1 MVSAAV
7 VFCTGSMAEA
17 VMDMEKVAAVIKPAD
32 FDAVFVVCKFCTVV
46 TISQGQAVFPS
57 VVPAYS
63 VIFFT
68 R

>member
-32 FDAVFVVCKFCTVV
+32 FDVFFVVCKFCTVI
-46 TISQGQAVFPS
+46 TISQGRLFPS